1 MSRGLARAAA
11 LGVLLAALGAGRARA
26 AAEPARVTVGSRA
39 SKTEVAV
46 GERFTVEV
54 QAEGPAGTTF
64 TFPPEIVTEGAEL
77 RAVAPGA
84 PQAGTSPAPPPGV
97 QRYEAAVFE
106 LTDAKVPPVTV
117 KYRLA
122 GGEAGEATTEPIAL
136 RTASR
141 LPKDADP
148 QKIADV
154 RGPLALSIGRA
165 FWIALVFFTLGLV
178 LLMVWLV
185 RRRRQRKAPA
195 VEAPPPVDPAIE
207 AREALS
213 ALIATGHLS
222 RGDHRAFY
230 IALTAIAK
238 RYLERRLGAPVLE
251 MTTAEMVAFLR
262 DAPKTASL
270 VGPMRDL
277 AGAADRIKFAR
288 GAGLTAEA
296 ERHIEAVRS
305 IIAALEAALAPP
317 PPAMA
322 SEKVA

>member
-1 MSRGLARAAA
+1 
-11 LGVLLAALGAGRARA
+11 
-26 AAEPARVTVGSRA
+26 
-39 SKTEVAV
+39 
-46 GERFTVEV
+46 
-54 QAEGPAGTTF
+54 
-64 TFPPEIVTEGAEL
+64 
-77 RAVAPGA
+77 
-84 PQAGTSPAPPPGV
+84 V

-122 GGEAGEATTEPIAL
+122 GGAAGEAATEPIAL
-136 RTASR
+136 RIASR

-165 FWIALVFFTLGLV
+165 FWIALALLGLGLV
-178 LLMVWLV
+178 ALSVWLV
-185 RRRRQRKAPA
+185 RRRRRREAPA
-195 VEAPPPVDPAIE
+195 LEAPPPVDPAVE

-213 ALIATGHLS
+213 ALIASGHLS

-238 RYLERRLGAPVLE
+238 RYLERRLEAPVLE

-262 DAPKTASL
+262 NAPRTAPL

-305 IIAALEAALAPP
+305 LITALEAALAPP
-317 PPAMA
+317 PPAVA
-322 SEKVA
+322 ADKVA